1 MRISDWSSDVCSS
14 DLIVKGFQLSKGKYV
29 LLDEEEI
36 EGVKLESRRTLEL
49 VQFVDIDAIDVLY
62 YTKPYYVVPADEL
75 AEEAYIILR
84 EALKRTKKVGLGQLT
99 LRGQEQLVALRP
111 FGRGL
116 VLEVLRYAAE
126 VTKAATHFR
135 ALGHSK
141 TDPAPPQP

>member
-62 YTKPYYVVPADEL
+62 YTKPYSVVTADEL
-75 AEEAYIILR
+75 ADEAYIILR
-84 EALKRTKKVGLGQLT
+84 SEERRVGKDFVSTCISRWWPYHEKK
-99 LRGQEQLVALRP
+99 
-111 FGRGL
+111 
-116 VLEVLRYAAE
+116 
-126 VTKAATHFR
+126 KMH
-135 ALGHSK
+135 
-141 TDPAPPQP
+141 

>member
-84 EALKRTKKVGLGQLT
+84 EALTRTKKEIGRASC
-99 LRGQEQLVALRP
+99 RGRVCQYV
-111 FGRGL
+111 
-116 VLEVLRYAAE
+116 
-126 VTKAATHFR
+126 
-135 ALGHSK
+135 
-141 TDPAPPQP
+141 